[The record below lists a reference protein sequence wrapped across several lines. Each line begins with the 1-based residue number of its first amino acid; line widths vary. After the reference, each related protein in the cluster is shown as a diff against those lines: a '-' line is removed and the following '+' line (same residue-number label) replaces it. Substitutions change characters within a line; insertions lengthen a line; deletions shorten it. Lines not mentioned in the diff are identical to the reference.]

1 MGKILEIT
9 LVAIGAAAVGVIA
22 LFVYAKRKA
31 PLLTNLNE
39 EVLDTTLT
47 FEDVINFFKSSNL
60 DQEKDIPFVAK
71 GDCNEFRRML
81 HAPYPK
87 KKEGYCTIFIGVYNE
102 TDDQIKSHKLIHAK
116 AIDKALA
123 DCLGS
128 ENLVVLS

>member
-60 DQEKDIPFVAK
+60 DQGKDIPFVAK
-71 GDCNEFRRML
+71 GDCNEFR
-81 HAPYPK
+81 
-87 KKEGYCTIFIGVYNE
+87 
-102 TDDQIKSHKLIHAK
+102 
-116 AIDKALA
+116 
-123 DCLGS
+123 
-128 ENLVVLS
+128 